1 MQWCDQRSH
10 TQLAVVSWPAALQT
24 PRVCREGRGW
34 QKCCAGQS
42 SGGQRGKLE
51 CLALTKLGAGRSQLQ
66 TAGPAHGDPDRH
78 QLPRTQQ
85 SLEAYGCSLL
95 LCTCQAPPSRAPG
108 MGDEVVMVMRL
119 GMPSLGSPREPLPVI
134 LHTGRHGHADLHT
147 QIHTCTYTRAHT
159 HVQTCTHNCTHKLH
173 KLHTYAHTELHTHA
187 QKTAHTQNCTHTH
200 ADKSLQAYIYLAHA
214 HTGLYTPS

>member
-173 KLHTYAHTELHTHA
+173 TQTAHICTHR
-187 QKTAHTQNCTHTH
+187 TAHTQNCTHTH